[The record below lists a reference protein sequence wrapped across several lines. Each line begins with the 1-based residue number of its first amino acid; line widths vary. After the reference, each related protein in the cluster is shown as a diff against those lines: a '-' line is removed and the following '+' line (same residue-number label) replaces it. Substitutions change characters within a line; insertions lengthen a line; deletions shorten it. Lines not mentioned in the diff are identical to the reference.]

1 MHDILSESRVIK
13 NDEEIEAMKWAS
25 QITAEAHA
33 YALQHVK
40 PGQREI
46 QVESFFNFYG

>member
-1 MHDILSESRVIK
+1 MHDILVEARVIK

-25 QITAEAHA
+25 QITAESHC

-46 QVESFFNFYG
+46 